1 MADRRLVVRSD
12 DYFQGNFKG
21 EEAFSLSWSEP
32 KRRQDGINGR
42 EARPWR
48 KQELQRPH
56 AVSLASH
63 SGKGTDGP

>member
-48 KQELQRPH
+48 KQELETARSEPGLPQWERE
-56 AVSLASH
+56 
-63 SGKGTDGP
+63 